1 MTRGTYLSVTLL
13 FLVSL
18 FLFPRPY
25 LQPSDGSSPCDGAS
39 VNRARRPHAG
49 ERELR
54 RCGAEPSAASPP
66 IHRPPFLPIRR
77 ALRRIP
83 SHLAARLARPGGA
96 ARTARRARLTRRR
109 KKGLQGAQ
117 IDLQSGESNSGA
129 RESSSGR
136 ANRAQADGRC
146 WWSSRSRDGADRGGS
161 DGGAQGPGRPD
172 LCPCATRGSSTSGTS
187 RGGAD
192 PTGGAQGA
200 AAAELARRVAAV
212 VPRLPGFIMTSAM
225 GGVATLVGGA
235 RGEGPTTGWGSLLH
249 PWEKGSGEASRGCEQ
264 C

>member
-54 RCGAEPSAASPP
+54 RCGAEPFAASPP
-66 IHRPPFLPIRR
+66 IHRPPSLPIRR

-96 ARTARRARLTRRR
+96 ARTAGRARLT
-109 KKGLQGAQ
+109 
-117 IDLQSGESNSGA
+117 DGA
-129 RESSSGR
+129 RRGSRAHKSTSRAANRTPGP
-136 ANRAQADGRC
+136 ANRAPVERI
-146 WWSSRSRDGADRGGS
+146 
-161 DGGAQGPGRPD
+161 
-172 LCPCATRGSSTSGTS
+172 
-187 RGGAD
+187 
-192 PTGGAQGA
+192 
-200 AAAELARRVAAV
+200 EL
-212 VPRLPGFIMTSAM
+212 RLM
-225 GGVATLVGGA
+225 GGGGGA
-235 RGEGPTTGWGSLLH
+235 RGPGAEPIVEAATEELKVRAGRTSAH
-249 PWEKGSGEASRGCEQ
+249 VRRGEARPPVRREVAQIRRAELKGRRRRS
-264 C
+264 